1 MNGTHCLLRH
11 VASRNLVCTRDHTN
25 KIFYYQTANSYVWRS
40 IDLANMDW
48 SKLGGK
54 VAATPLQPPKQS
66 GVLDV
71 THTWL
76 SGST

>member
-1 MNGTHCLLRH
+1 MLLP
-11 VASRNLVCTRDHTN
+11 AALATWCVCTRDHTN
-25 KIFYYQTANSYVWRS
+25 KIFNYQTANSYVWRS

-54 VAATPLQPPKQS
+54 VSSTPLQPPKQS